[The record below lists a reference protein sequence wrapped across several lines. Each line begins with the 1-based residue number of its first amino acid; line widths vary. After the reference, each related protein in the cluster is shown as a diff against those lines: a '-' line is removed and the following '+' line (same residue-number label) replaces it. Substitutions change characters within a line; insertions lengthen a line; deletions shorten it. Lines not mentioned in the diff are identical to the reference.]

1 MGVDNFEQ
9 CGKGRPDDVAPEPGV
24 LAFLQEAATVVG
36 SMVDS
41 RAKVRALGGEGEVHV
56 MNWRVCV
63 GARWVCL
70 CCYACA
76 FVRMCVLLV

>member
-36 SMVDS
+36 HMVDS
-41 RAKVRALGGEGEVHV
+41 RAKVRALGGGF
-56 MNWRVCV
+56 MN
-63 GARWVCL
+63 
-70 CCYACA
+70 
-76 FVRMCVLLV
+76 